1 MADEDSEYKYE
12 CDYERLVELNEQAT
26 RLEEEIRQLNERVEK
41 AEKMRL
47 KCMITDAT
55 LIALLLAFIMIT
67 ILQLLH

>member
-12 CDYERLVELNEQAT
+12 CDYERLVELNEQTT

-41 AEKMRL
+41 AEKKWL
-47 KCMITDAT
+47 KCMITDAI
-55 LIALLLAFIMIT
+55 LIVSLWVFIILT